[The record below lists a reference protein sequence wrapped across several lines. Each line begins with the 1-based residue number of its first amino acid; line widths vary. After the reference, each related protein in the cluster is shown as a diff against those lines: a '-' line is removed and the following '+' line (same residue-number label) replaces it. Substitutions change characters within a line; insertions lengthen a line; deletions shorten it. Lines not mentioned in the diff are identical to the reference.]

1 MKKENRI
8 RVYCAGGMG
17 MDLGSQISNPLFDT
31 CYLDVSDAN
40 YNTDEIHEER
50 IHLVAGAKKGSG
62 SDRSTNYGP
71 IKQAVPAF
79 IHEFPPTD
87 FNIVLFSSS
96 GGTGSMAGP
105 LIVSALLEA
114 RVPFM
119 VVTLTDASTT
129 RWTKNAIQT
138 LQTLEAQALRFGLP
152 VVMNHHQNGDV
163 PRGEVDREIL
173 YAIEAIGYLASG
185 ENHALDTQDVAN
197 FVQYTEL
204 TDVQAQLA
212 TVTIHDTRQTAST
225 VIEPIATASLYTRR
239 EDYVAFGSPKY
250 TTYGFPRSGDLFGG
264 QQLHFVINHATLES
278 IHGQLEERRVDLQ
291 RTHSGYKQR
300 KAIVGTDDNVDND
313 GFVFD

>member
-1 MKKENRI
+1 MKKDTKI

-17 MDLGSQISNPLFDT
+17 MDIGSQISNPLFDT
-31 CYLDVSDAN
+31 CYLDVSNAN
-40 YNTDEIHEER
+40 YNTDDIHEER

-105 LIVSALLEA
+105 LIAAGLLEA
-114 RVPFM
+114 RVPFI
-119 VVTLTDASTT
+119 VITLTDASTT
-129 RWTKNAIQT
+129 RWTMNAIQT
-138 LQTLEAQALRFGLP
+138 LKTLEAQALRFGLP
-152 VVMNHHQNGDV
+152 VVMNHHKNGDV
-163 PRGEVDREIL
+163 SRGEVDREIL
-173 YAIEAIGYLASG
+173 YAIEAIGYLAG
-185 ENHALDTQDVAN
+185 ENNHALDNQDVAN

-204 TDVQAQLA
+204 TNVDAQLA
-212 TVTIHDTRQTAST
+212 TLTIHDSRQTAGT

-264 QQLHFVINHATLES
+264 QQLHFVINHAAVEA
-278 IHGQLEERRVDLQ
+278 IHSELEEQRVDLQ
-291 RTHSGYKQR
+291 RTHSSYKQR
-300 KAIVGTDDNVDND
+300 KAIIGTDDNVGDD
-313 GFVFD
+313 GVVFD